1 MGGFTWGRLGGGLFM
16 LILLVRMVLMF
27 RGPLGYDEN
36 GREIKA
42 DIASQST
49 SGNNLEKQI
58 PHRIP

>member
-1 MGGFTWGRLGGGLFM
+1 MM
-16 LILLVRMVLMF
+16 RME
-27 RGPLGYDEN
+27 GK
-36 GREIKA
+36 IKA